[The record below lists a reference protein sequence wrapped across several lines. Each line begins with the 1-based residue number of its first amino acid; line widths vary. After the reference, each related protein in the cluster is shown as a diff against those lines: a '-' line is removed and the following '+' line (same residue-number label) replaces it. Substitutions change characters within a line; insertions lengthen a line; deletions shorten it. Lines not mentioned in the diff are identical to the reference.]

1 MIDASL
7 FSINRNIF
15 IILICAALGGCASTQ
30 RSSSASG
37 GQAAAPISEAGTD
50 AQGSGDAA
58 TKSFDPNA
66 ETTGS
71 ALPEAGKSVAA
82 SAPSSGTSST
92 GQPKTASASNGSA
105 EEAQLKRQLA
115 EQEAEISKLRT
126 AQEAEAAHAQ
136 QQVQSQG
143 GNSTSPGGKAATPVP
158 ASSEQGG
165 KAESAASR
173 RDDDIVAFPAGE
185 KSGPATSA
193 KALAPAPGADARS
206 IFFDYDQS
214 TIPKHYDNLLLQN
227 AAYLKASPRV
237 QFEVQGNCDE
247 RGSREYNL
255 ALGSRRAQAVKR
267 ALELAGADAGRIQVV
282 SFGAEKPMANGKDEE
297 SYSKN
302 RRVDIVY

>member
-15 IILICAALGGCASTQ
+15 IILVCAALGGCASTQ
-30 RSSSASG
+30 RSSSATG

-50 AQGSGDAA
+50 AQGTADAA

-66 ETTGS
+66 GTPGS
-71 ALPEAGKSVAA
+71 ALPEAGKSDAA
-82 SAPSSGTSST
+82 STASSGTTSA
-92 GQPKTASASNGSA
+92 GQPKTSNSSA

-115 EQEAEISKLRT
+115 EQEAQISKLRT
-126 AQEAEAAHAQ
+126 AQEAEAAHTQ
-136 QQVQSQG
+136 QQERSPG
-143 GNSTSPGGKAATPVP
+143 DNSTSPGGKAATPVP
-158 ASSEQGG
+158 ASEQGG
-165 KAESAASR
+165 KPESAASH

-185 KSGPATSA
+185 KSGPAAAGKT
-193 KALAPAPGADARS
+193 LAPAPAADARS

-214 TIPKHYDNLLLQN
+214 TIPKHYDGLLLQN

-237 QFEVQGNCDE
+237 KFEVQGNCDE

-267 ALELAGADAGRIQVV
+267 ALELAGADGGRIQVV
-282 SFGAEKPMANGKDEE
+282 SFGAEKPIANGKDEE